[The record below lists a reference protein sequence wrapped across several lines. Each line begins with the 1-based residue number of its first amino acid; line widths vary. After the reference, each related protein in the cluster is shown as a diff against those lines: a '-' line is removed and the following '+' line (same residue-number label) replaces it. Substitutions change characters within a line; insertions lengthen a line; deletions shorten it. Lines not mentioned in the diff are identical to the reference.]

1 MKKKSSSAIAIQE
14 HCWHA
19 ISLMPFFIL
28 FIIFFS
34 LNRDVDWGGSVY
46 LAKDGSSFIVNN
58 RIIRPFRRRWV
69 ERLDSIW
76 FTYSA
81 KFTSVIRDVGE
92 SKKSLLFLVRLLSWS
107 TSSVTFCFH
116 FRGKR
121 LFEQTP
127 SYIRCTSWSPAG
139 YIRAKLQWCASL
151 SQ

>member
-1 MKKKSSSAIAIQE
+1 MPQLYSVKISHVIRLRCCLRPQLVHEKKKSSSAIAIQE

-69 ERLDSIW
+69 ERLDSI
-76 FTYSA
+76 
-81 KFTSVIRDVGE
+81 
-92 SKKSLLFLVRLLSWS
+92 
-107 TSSVTFCFH
+107 
-116 FRGKR
+116 
-121 LFEQTP
+121 
-127 SYIRCTSWSPAG
+127 
-139 YIRAKLQWCASL
+139 
-151 SQ
+151 